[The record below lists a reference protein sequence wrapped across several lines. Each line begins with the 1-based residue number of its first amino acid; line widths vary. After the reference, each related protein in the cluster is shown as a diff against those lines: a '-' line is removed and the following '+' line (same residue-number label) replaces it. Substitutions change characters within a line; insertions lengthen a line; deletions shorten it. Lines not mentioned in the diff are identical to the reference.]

1 MTLPDSP
8 WTYENGSLNPDLE
21 PSNARIRTASR
32 RRKNAPDAS
41 SVPPWHPEY
50 QETRSDHD
58 SLASSDGEAEYS
70 FEGRLGG
77 MVRRGSEGY
86 EVLPVDRE
94 EILRR
99 YIESRG
105 EEDGR
110 YRRYVPEPP
119 SESESEDELLS
130 ERVEKWKAKI

>member
-1 MTLPDSP
+1 
-8 WTYENGSLNPDLE
+8 
-21 PSNARIRTASR
+21 
-32 RRKNAPDAS
+32 
-41 SVPPWHPEY
+41 
-50 QETRSDHD
+50 
-58 SLASSDGEAEYS
+58 
-70 FEGRLGG
+70 

-119 SESESEDELLS
+119 SESESEDEPLS